1 MSGFGQSQG
10 ENKSKDKSFH
20 YFCLY
25 LLQVVFSVSFQKI
38 TPFLYEKYYGA
49 RELKRATEGRG
60 EACPENFP
68 RGESMTP
75 MEFLYLFEN
84 MPLI

>member
-1 MSGFGQSQG
+1 MGLAKVRAKIRAKIKVFII
-10 ENKSKDKSFH
+10 F
-20 YFCLY
+20 LY
-25 LLQVVFSVSFQKI
+25 LLLVVFSVSFQKI

-75 MEFLYLFEN
+75 MEFLY
-84 MPLI
+84 